1 MQRHSAGIKYGTGEN
16 PALNRMH
23 NFDAQLGKFLDY
35 FQSSRF
41 SDNTLLIITTDHAT
55 FPEPPVVEAL
65 RSDDYQAYF
74 VDRIPFIIYYKGL
87 SLPSTFDAD
96 YRTSVDFAPTLLH
109 LLSIQKTDNAFIGYS
124 IFEQPPKFHT
134 PVAAFG
140 DEFYFITPQ
149 GITTETE
156 SVGERYAAYKNYVK
170 MYYWLEFTNRV
181 FPP

>member
-1 MQRHSAGIKYGTGEN
+1 
-16 PALNRMH
+16 MH